1 MDSEVKIPYATARQF
16 ARYASAGAV
25 GTAAHYA
32 VFIALVKLGIN
43 VAAASAAGFVAGASI
58 NYWLNYRYTFKSE
71 QPHRQAVIRFF
82 TVAAAGLILNTVI
95 VFVLDR
101 THWHYL
107 LAQATATIIVLV
119 WNFAANR
126 RWTFGRD

>member
-1 MDSEVKIPYATARQF
+1 MDSEVKISYTTARQF
-16 ARYASAGAV
+16 ARYAGVGAF

-32 VFIALVKLGIN
+32 AFIALVKLGVD
-43 VAAASAAGFVAGASI
+43 VAAASAAGFVAGALI
-58 NYWLNYRYTFKSE
+58 NYWLNYRYTFTSE
-71 QPHRQAVIRFF
+71 QPHRLALIRFF
-82 TVAAAGLILNTVI
+82 TVAVAGLILNTLI

-101 THWHYL
+101 LHWHYL